1 MLLQI
6 FVHLASKIPCSAS
19 AQIMSMMMTS
29 INNSNITDAQT
40 EAFMECFNHLLALG
54 NDSFRFP
61 KSVATFKRRSNLD
74 ALCND
79 GIKYF
84 AVCSKCHKLFPSKQS
99 PAENEFICNQPL
111 TNACYVPTKSGKF
124 CDGVVYKMSEGAKP
138 KPIAQKEYPYCS
150 IIATLKNSFFVVDLQ
165 TRSLNGSQDML

>member
-1 MLLQI
+1 MYLLLIQI
-6 FVHLASKIPCSAS
+6 FVHLTSKIPCSAF

-84 AVCSKCHKLFPSKQS
+84 AVCTKCHKLFPSK
-99 PAENEFICNQPL
+99 EL
-111 TNACYVPTKSGKF
+111 PTKSGKF

-150 IIATLKNSFFVVDLQ
+150 IIATLKKIFLRRGYANKVDRKSTRLNSSHSGES
-165 TRSLNGSQDML
+165 RMPSSA